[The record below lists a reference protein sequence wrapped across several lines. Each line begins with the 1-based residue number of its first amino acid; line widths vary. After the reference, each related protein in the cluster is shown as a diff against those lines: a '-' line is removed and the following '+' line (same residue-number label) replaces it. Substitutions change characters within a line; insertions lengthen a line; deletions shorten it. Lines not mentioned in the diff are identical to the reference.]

1 MPVKQVQVEL
11 QQLRGCCWSAQGL
24 RRTGRL
30 GADLRVRADPGSL
43 AGAGGTVAV
52 TGPVVF
58 CSHASLDEPV
68 IRAFAERLRVD
79 SFDAWVDSGQDLA
92 ARINDGPERCT
103 AG

>member
-1 MPVKQVQVEL
+1 M
-11 QQLRGCCWSAQGL
+11 
-24 RRTGRL
+24 
-30 GADLRVRADPGSL
+30 
-43 AGAGGTVAV
+43 

-68 IRAFAERLRVD
+68 VRAFAERLRVD